1 MTNPLMVFELET
13 SMKRLPMRQNIEHNR
28 EQRSAF
34 MLDPAV
40 LQAVQKLR
48 AGVDVDESFARIE
61 GWLRP
66 RLTGYFRAHYFSPE
80 DAADLVQST
89 FARVYLGVRQLEREE
104 KFLAWVFVIARN
116 VRFTAAAEQQRQR
129 QMVAGGI
136 ELAEEIA
143 DPRPASWSHDQQ
155 LDQRRLDAV
164 RAAIGTLP
172 AQQRQCLLLR
182 VRDDLPYTEIAGL
195 LRLSVNT
202 VRNHLAEAKKNLRRT
217 LSEQQEGAVEL

>member
-1 MTNPLMVFELET
+1 
-13 SMKRLPMRQNIEHNR
+13 MKRLPMRQNR
-28 EQRSAF
+28 EQDREQNLAF
-34 MLDPAV
+34 VLDPAV

-80 DAADLVQST
+80 DADDLVQRT
-89 FARVYLGVRQLEREE
+89 FARVYLGVRQLEHEE
-104 KFLAWVFVIARN
+104 KFLAWLFVIARN
-116 VRFTAAAEQQRQR
+116 VRFTAVGEQQRDR

-143 DPRPASWSHDQQ
+143 DPRPASWSHDQLGDEQ
-155 LDQRRLDAV
+155 RLDAV
-164 RAAIGTLP
+164 RAAIEALP

-182 VRDDLPYTEIAGL
+182 VRDELPYTEIAAV

-202 VRNHLAEAKKNLRRT
+202 VRNHLAEAKKHLRRK
-217 LSEQQEGAVEL
+217 LKSEVEGVANL